1 MNDNIFYIF
10 FLGIVIASAIIV
22 YVRSKKSKAIDIE
35 EKTKMED
42 KETDPLNS
50 PESDLALQLAMIEE
64 LKGDINKASES
75 PVEEMYL
82 LRDKLNESKSETE
95 FNSIK
100 QKLIHL
106 IKIHS
111 PKNRLGNHVS
121 IAFIK
126 DGGDML
132 DGIILSDI
140 EALEFKKMTSK
151 EPSEHELNEL
161 RKLLEKLT
169 SDDLNPWYEIVK
181 ARSSAQA
188 PLDGL
193 MGIKMSDYNYW
204 GKAHAEEYLQRMGS
218 NISEDDPAR
227 LDVHDLKERKD
238 AFNQIA
244 ITLKAAMDKAKELN
258 IDLNEMLIN
267 DYHTAI
273 SSSKGASLAIINYK
287 KNNPTDRELNKPSEG
302 LSVAPKSPV
311 NSENFWEK
319 VLENMIETV
328 DKSNYGSYG
337 DDIIEATK
345 LFVLDEKKN
354 YSAYKEYENGRY
366 DNGIKLAK
374 EAHLSS
380 PGNSDYCDTI
390 AEGYFLLKQYET
402 AIEYSNKAI
411 LLDEKNKSEKDTHFF
426 MRAKIHVAMETI
438 TLAKKDFEKVLEIDS
453 NHEEAIKYLN
463 QINK

>member
-1 MNDNIFYIF
+1 MKVFTISWIILIL
-10 FLGIVIASAIIV
+10 FLLI
-22 YVRSKKSKAIDIE
+22 YLTHNKLKN
-35 EKTKMED
+35 
-42 KETDPLNS
+42 KETHKQS
-50 PESDLALQLAMIEE
+50 P
-64 LKGDINKASES
+64 KKNKAVTKVKTEVKHGEIKEKIDNEN
-75 PVEEMYL
+75 PAHITKMYL

-161 RKLLEKLT
+161 QKLLEKLT
-169 SDDLNPWYEIVK
+169 SDDLNPWFEIVK

-218 NISEDDPAR
+218 NISEDDPRR
-227 LDVHDLKERKD
+227 LEIDDLKERKD
-238 AFNQIA
+238 AFNKIA

-273 SSSKGASLAIINYK
+273 SSSKGAALAMITYK
-287 KNNPTDRELNKPSEG
+287 KNNQTDIELHKPSEE
-302 LSVAPKSPV
+302 LSVDPEQPV
-311 NSENFWEK
+311 NSENLLEK
-319 VLENMIETV
+319 VLENMIKTV
-328 DKSNYGSYG
+328 DESNDGNG
-337 DDIIEATK
+337 ADAIEAFK
-345 LFVLDEKKN
+345 LFMLDEQKN
-354 YSAYKEYENGRY
+354 DLAYEEYEKGRY

-380 PGNSDYCDTI
+380 PGNSYYCDTI
-390 AEGYFLLKQYET
+390 AEGYFFLKQNET
-402 AIEYSNKAI
+402 TLEYSNKAI

-426 MRAKIHVAMETI
+426 MRAKIHLAMENI
-438 TLAKKDFEKVLEIDS
+438 NLAKKDFEKVLEIDS

>member
-1 MNDNIFYIF
+1 MKVFTISWI
-10 FLGIVIASAIIV
+10 IVILFLLIYLA
-22 YVRSKKSKAIDIE
+22 YNKLKK
-35 EKTKMED
+35 
-42 KETDPLNS
+42 KETHKQS
-50 PESDLALQLAMIEE
+50 P
-64 LKGDINKASES
+64 KKNKAVTKVKTEVKHGEIKEKIDNEN
-75 PVEEMYL
+75 PAHLTKMYL

-161 RKLLEKLT
+161 QKLLEKLT
-169 SDDLNPWYEIVK
+169 SDDLNPWFEIVK

-218 NISEDDPAR
+218 NISEDDPRR
-227 LDVHDLKERKD
+227 LEIDDLKERKD
-238 AFNQIA
+238 AFNKIA

-273 SSSKGASLAIINYK
+273 SSSKGAALAMITYK
-287 KNNPTDRELNKPSEG
+287 KNNQTDIELHKPSEE
-302 LSVAPKSPV
+302 LSVDPEQPV
-311 NSENFWEK
+311 NSENLLEK
-319 VLENMIETV
+319 VLENMIKTV
-328 DKSNYGSYG
+328 DESNDGNG
-337 DDIIEATK
+337 ADAIEAFK
-345 LFVLDEKKN
+345 LFMLDEQKN
-354 YSAYKEYENGRY
+354 DLAYEEYEKGRY

-380 PGNSDYCDTI
+380 PGNSYYCDTI
-390 AEGYFLLKQYET
+390 AEGYFFLKQYET

-426 MRAKIHVAMETI
+426 MRAKIHLAMENI
-438 TLAKKDFEKVLEIDS
+438 NLAKKDFEKVLEIDS

>member
-1 MNDNIFYIF
+1 MKVFTISWI
-10 FLGIVIASAIIV
+10 IVILFLLIYLA
-22 YVRSKKSKAIDIE
+22 YNKLKK
-35 EKTKMED
+35 
-42 KETDPLNS
+42 KETHKQS
-50 PESDLALQLAMIEE
+50 P
-64 LKGDINKASES
+64 KKNKAVTKVKTEVKHGEIKEKIDNEN
-75 PVEEMYL
+75 PAHITKMYL

-161 RKLLEKLT
+161 QKLLEKLT
-169 SDDLNPWYEIVK
+169 SDDLNPWFEIVK

-218 NISEDDPAR
+218 NISEDDPRR
-227 LDVHDLKERKD
+227 LEIDDLKERKD
-238 AFNQIA
+238 AFNKIA

-273 SSSKGASLAIINYK
+273 SSSKGAALAMITYK
-287 KNNPTDRELNKPSEG
+287 KNNQTDIELHKPSEE
-302 LSVAPKSPV
+302 LSVDPEQSV
-311 NSENFWEK
+311 NSENLWEK
-319 VLENMIETV
+319 VLENMIKTV
-328 DKSNYGSYG
+328 DESNDGNG
-337 DDIIEATK
+337 ADAIEAFK
-345 LFVLDEKKN
+345 LFMLDEQKN
-354 YSAYKEYENGRY
+354 DLAYEEYEKGRY

-380 PGNSDYCDTI
+380 PGNSYYCDTI
-390 AEGYFLLKQYET
+390 AEGYFFLKQNET
-402 AIEYSNKAI
+402 ALEYSNKAI

-426 MRAKIHVAMETI
+426 MRAKIHLAMENI
-438 TLAKKDFEKVLEIDS
+438 NLAKKDFEKVLEIDS